1 MHLGAVLP
9 GAVDER
15 RRGRPAGARRRRQE
29 ACGPA
34 RGTGVAVQEET
45 AGRGAAAVV
54 VVVDVVVVVQRRQ
67 EGRRR
72 TAVDGSG
79 QGDPLRSCQRIERFS
94 VPRSEVV
101 PGGSFRSGRMAKS
114 KSKFTQSPF

>member
-45 AGRGAAAVV
+45 AGRGAAAV